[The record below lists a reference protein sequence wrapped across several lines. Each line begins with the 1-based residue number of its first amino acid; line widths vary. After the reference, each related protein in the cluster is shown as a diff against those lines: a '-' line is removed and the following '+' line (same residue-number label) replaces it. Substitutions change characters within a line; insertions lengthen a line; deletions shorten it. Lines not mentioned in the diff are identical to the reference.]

1 MSGVLKGSLS
11 ESSQGAP
18 SPSDGQAQGMP
29 LFLLL
34 SVFVVAT
41 CGLIY
46 ELTAG
51 TLASYL
57 LGDSVTQFSTV
68 IGVYLF
74 SMGVGSW
81 LSRFVGGNPAAV
93 FVSVE
98 LLIALVGG
106 GSSSLLFLLFA
117 HVSSFRIL
125 LYSLV
130 FLTGALVGVEI
141 PLVMRM
147 LQDRIEFKELVAR
160 VFAFD
165 YVGALIASLL
175 FPLVLVPH
183 LGLMRSSY
191 VFGLLNALV
200 ALAAI
205 RLFRNELGDRL
216 WVLRSAGGVVVAILV
231 AGIFGADHLMRL
243 SEESVF
249 PSPVIYAKST
259 PYQRIVLTRDH
270 EEMRLYL
277 NNHLQFS
284 SRDEYRYHEPLVH
297 PLLSGLSEARELLIL
312 GGGDGMAVREALR
325 YPNLKKITLVDL
337 DAGMTELFR
346 THPVLTRLNAG
357 ALSDPRVEV
366 VNADAFAWI
375 RSSRKLFDAILIDFP
390 DPSNFSLG
398 KLYSTTFYQA
408 VKARL
413 APGGALAVQSTSP
426 LMARQSYWCIAE
438 TLEKVGFK
446 TLPYHSYVPSFGE
459 WGYLIAT
466 LEREFAA
473 PRTFPS
479 GLRFLKDAS
488 VFETLRHFPA
498 DMARVKAEPNV
509 LNNQILVRYYEN
521 EWSELN

>member
-1 MSGVLKGSLS
+1 MSGVML
-11 ESSQGAP
+11 GANR
-18 SPSDGQAQGMP
+18 SDAGQAKGMP
-29 LFLLL
+29 LFLLM

-81 LSRFVGGNPAAV
+81 LSRYVTGSPAAV
-93 FVSVE
+93 FISVE

-106 GSSSLLFLLFA
+106 SSSTLLFLLFA

-183 LGLMRSSY
+183 LGLMRSSF

-205 RLFRNELGDRL
+205 RLFQVELGDRL
-216 WVLRSAGGVVVAILV
+216 WRLRGAAWLVVLALV
-231 AGIFGADHLMRL
+231 AGILGADQLMKL
-243 SEESVF
+243 AEESVF
-249 PSPVIYAKST
+249 PAPVIYAKST

-270 EEMRLYL
+270 EDLRLYL
-277 NNHLQFS
+277 NSHLQFS

-297 PLLSGLSEARELLIL
+297 PLLSALPNARNLLIL
-312 GGGDGMAVREALR
+312 GGGDGMAAREALL
-325 YPNLKKITLVDL
+325 YPNLQRITLVDL
-337 DAGMTELFR
+337 DAGMTDLFK
-346 THPVLTRLNAG
+346 THPVLSRLNRG
-357 ALSDPRVEV
+357 ALNDPRVEV
-366 VNADAFAWI
+366 VNADAFAWA
-375 RSSRKLFDAILIDFP
+375 RASTEQYDAVLIDFP
-390 DPSNFSLG
+390 DPANFSLG

-408 VKARL
+408 VRKRL
-413 APGGALAVQSTSP
+413 SPNGALVVQSTSP
-426 LMARQSYWCIAE
+426 LMARKSFWCIAE
-438 TLEKVGFK
+438 TLETVGFK

-459 WGYLIAT
+459 WGYVIAYEKFFT
-466 LEREFAA
+466 PASVY
-473 PRTFPS
+473 PQS
-479 GLRFLKDAS
+479 LRFLKDAS
-488 VFETLRHFPA
+488 VFDSLRLFPA
-498 DMARVKAEPNV
+498 DMARVKSEANS
-509 LNNQILVRYYEN
+509 LNNQMLVRYYEH